1 MSQRAHSARKVMA
14 RSALIPHARQPLPF
28 RKLQSL
34 ADDNTGEKSDE
45 SFVNYR
51 DKQRL
56 DKKIIRNKEVHI
68 YWNGTNRVRLLW
80 RLLLKGKT
88 LLSRQ
93 RQRRKRTER
102 RAARFTWQ
110 VDSFLVKIRYRS
122 DLTLAYTTGA
132 IRVWT
137 CKRNVN
143 FCSPHT
149 LLKKTMAQ
157 RKASKDVT
165 SRYSNV
171 FAFTTISLR
180 WRIM

>member
-1 MSQRAHSARKVMA
+1 MPRRAHSARKLLA

-34 ADDNTGEKSDE
+34 AHDNTGEKSNE

-51 DKQRL
+51 DKKRL
-56 DKKIIRNKEVHI
+56 YKKIIHNKEVHI
-68 YWNGTNRVRLLW
+68 YWNGTKRVRLLR

-93 RQRRKRTER
+93 RQRRKHTER
-102 RAARFTWQ
+102 RAARFTRQ
-110 VDSFLVKIRYRS
+110 VDSFLVNISYRS
-122 DLTLAYTTGA
+122 YLTLAYTIGA

-137 CKRNVN
+137 
-143 FCSPHT
+143 SAT
-149 LLKKTMAQ
+149 LTSVAPTPSLRKTMAH
-157 RKASKDVT
+157 RKASKNVT

-180 WRIM
+180 